1 MKKSVFFGGLIIS
14 LMSCGSPAENKRM
27 AKDGCELYT
36 KYEAYQNSDKGL
48 DSYAELTTLVGMF
61 NDGLEVDGIN
71 EDEVYELIK
80 KDCGEEAMLTV
91 EKLEKGLLKIE

>member
-1 MKKSVFFGGLIIS
+1 
-14 LMSCGSPAENKRM
+14 
-27 AKDGCELYT
+27 
-36 KYEAYQNSDKGL
+36 
-48 DSYAELTTLVGMF
+48 MF